1 MGNPVLL
8 VDRDIAEHGS
18 TIQALMGLDEDIFTS
33 RELSSFLDNNKG
45 AKEIEL
51 EINCNGGSTSETR
64 VSYAMLETFK
74 NGGGNVVTKG
84 YKVNSSAVI
93 LFLAGDERLISNQA
107 DFIIHPVWIDPAG
120 LPMMME
126 AEDMIAF
133 GNEMQAE
140 ETKLLNIY
148 CSVIGE
154 ENRVEVAQ
162 LMASETN
169 LSAKDAVRL
178 GFATGILNEKKVKEN
193 NGKSFAFNSAMAEI
207 IMNSKT
213 KTDMEKE
220 ETRFDKV
227 LSTLNKAIDKIGTK
241 NETEETPEVVV
252 ETQNASV
259 ELSEGGSVYFDGDL
273 TEGVAVFSDEAME
286 SPSADGEYMLADG
299 RAIVVGDGVV
309 SEVKAASAEPD
320 EEPENKEVAA
330 LNAKVEALETAN
342 AEILANQAK
351 TLEVLDKTNELLGA
365 MKNVA
370 PGVGFNGVKAP
381 KVVKDYKDMSNFEK
395 LKYNEEKGKR

>member
-1 MGNPVLL
+1 
-8 VDRDIAEHGS
+8 
-18 TIQALMGLDEDIFTS
+18 MGLDEDIFTS

-74 NGGGNVVTKG
+74 NGGGKVVTKG

-193 NGKSFAFNSAMAEI
+193 NGKSFAFNSAMADI

-259 ELSEGGSVYFDGDL
+259 ELSEGGSVYFDGEL
-273 TEGVAVFSDEAME
+273 AEGVAVFSDEAME

-299 RAIVVGDGVV
+299 RAIVVVDGVV
-309 SEVKAASAEPD
+309 SEVKAASAEEELD
-320 EEPENKEVAA
+320 EEMENKEVSA
-330 LNAKVEALETAN
+330 LNAKVEALEASN
-342 AEILANQAK
+342 KELLENQVK
-351 TLEVLDKTNELLGA
+351 TLEVLDRTNELLGA

-370 PGVGFNGVKAP
+370 PGVGFNGVKTP
-381 KVVKDYKDMSNFEK
+381 KVVKDYKDMTNFEK